1 MRQDQRGAPTA
12 TEVVILV
19 HGLWLGGWVCRLLG
33 HRLHGED
40 FRVKYFSYPS
50 MRDSLSANAA
60 RLTRFA
66 RSIDAPTLHFVG
78 HSLGGLVVARSQ
90 IDHPDPRP
98 GRVVLLGSPFAGSN
112 AAARLESS
120 RIGAALLGRSIREWL
135 LDRPQAWS
143 GPRELGVIAG
153 CGRIGM
159 GRIIAPDLARPND
172 GVVAVAETRVPGAA
186 DHLVLP
192 VSHTAMLASRRVAEE
207 SAHFL
212 RNGRFRHEAED
223 ERREKLGQALPEQ
236 Q

>member
-1 MRQDQRGAPTA
+1 MAQAVEECEHDALALFRFQ
-12 TEVVILV
+12 
-19 HGLWLGGWVCRLLG
+19 LLQ
-33 HRLHGED
+33 
-40 FRVKYFSYPS
+40 
-50 MRDSLSANAA
+50 AA
-60 RLTRFA
+60 RK
-66 RSIDAPTLHFVG
+66 RSRLAGSHQLLH
-78 HSLGGLVVARSQ
+78 
-90 IDHPDPRP
+90 RP

-112 AAARLESS
+112 AAARLEAS
-120 RIGAALLGRSIREWL
+120 RIGTALLGRSIREWL